1 VEGVEPELMESSKK
15 DFYTLIVSA
24 TLFHISGQVI
34 LPIFPLYLM
43 ERGASAFELGLIISL
58 RPALTILSKFLL
70 SPLIDRSGRW
80 PILLTA
86 MFGQFLSMLF
96 YSLAPTIVWFY
107 PIRVF
112 QTICLALFSPTAISI
127 IYDLSPSERRGDFI
141 GRYLTSYGVSSMVGP
156 LLCSILCSYSTPYS
170 GVFLFSS
177 FLSLTGLAALLILLP
192 PYKIIGHTALYKG
205 IKSRET
211 TSLGS
216 IRKLAF
222 SRRGIALS
230 YVRVAF
236 SSVNSFVTTIFSV
249 YASEVLLYPPAEIAL
264 LFMVKG
270 VTNTLFRVPS
280 GLLTDRVGRIKPLL
294 LAYALLTLTFLLLS
308 ELRDFRFLVLVMAL
322 YGLSHA
328 MRAVT
333 EWSLLGDITPREMRG
348 ISTAYFSLMFDVG
361 GGVGSLFAGAA
372 LTLLGAPFIFKL
384 GSMILASTLMMIPSL
399 RKTRQ
404 NTR

>member
-1 VEGVEPELMESSKK
+1 MESSRK

-24 TLFHISGQVI
+24 TLFHVSSQVI

-58 RPALTILSKFLL
+58 RPVLTILSKFSL

-127 IYDLSPSERRGDFI
+127 IYDLSPSERRGDFV
-141 GRYLTSYGVSSMVGP
+141 GRYLTSYGVASMIGP
-156 LLCSILCSYSTPYS
+156 LLCSILCSYSTPYG

-177 FLSLTGLAALLILLP
+177 LLSLTGLTVLLILLP
-192 PYKIIGHTALYKG
+192 PRKIRGETDLNKDIR
-205 IKSRET
+205 REA
-211 TSLGS
+211 SLGS

-249 YASEVLLYPPAEIAL
+249 YASEVLLYPSAEIAL

-270 VTNTLFRVPS
+270 VTNMLFRFPS
-280 GLLTDRVGRIKPLL
+280 GILTDRVGRIKPLL

-308 ELRDFRFLVLVMAL
+308 ELKDFYFLVLVMAL

-361 GGVGSLFAGAA
+361 GGIGSLFAGAA
-372 LTLLGAPFIFKL
+372 LTLLGAPLIFKL
-384 GSMILASTLMMIPSL
+384 GSVILASSLMMVPSL
-399 RKTRQ
+399 RKTGREVT
-404 NTR
+404 N